1 MGVSLRHDL
10 QQKYALAI
18 ANTGRYAEEGI
29 KIAMDNGWMEEPPK
43 VVNYEALA
51 KGIH

>member
-1 MGVSLRHDL
+1 L

-18 ANTGRYAEEGI
+18 ANTGRYAEEGL
-29 KIAMDNGWMEEPPK
+29 KIIMDNGWMEEPPQI
-43 VVNYEALA
+43 VEHEAIA